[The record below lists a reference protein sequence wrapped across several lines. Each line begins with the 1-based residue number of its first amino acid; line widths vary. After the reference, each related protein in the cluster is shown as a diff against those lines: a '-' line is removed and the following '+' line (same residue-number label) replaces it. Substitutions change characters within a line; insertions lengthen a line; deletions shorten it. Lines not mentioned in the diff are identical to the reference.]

1 LISLDKVRLDLH
13 KEEIFF
19 VVTFGNLFFHLSF
32 TMIKYKKQII
42 VCIIEYSAC
51 HSYVSME
58 SDHGVLKIA
67 SLDTLISLYFSLGL
81 LHTRLFNIGSMECMA
96 VKLVEISMKS
106 RKQHDSFVFP
116 FVSVRCSGHQSSLPS
131 LIRAKVNRITKKKN
145 VINRTFRKRR

>member
-1 LISLDKVRLDLH
+1 
-13 KEEIFF
+13 
-19 VVTFGNLFFHLSF
+19 
-32 TMIKYKKQII
+32 
-42 VCIIEYSAC
+42 
-51 HSYVSME
+51 ME

-145 VINRTFRKRR
+145 AINRTFRKRR